1 MVVKFHCVR
10 NYSDKNL
17 SILTALFDE
26 MFIFPSKDHFF
37 KYFYK
42 KVLARVLKIP
52 IMHRTQRRTVVKYL
66 SFHVRRCFLL
76 FNNISDNLCG
86 HLLIDL
92 F

>member
-1 MVVKFHCVR
+1 MVAKFHCVR
-10 NYSDKNL
+10 NDSNK
-17 SILTALFDE
+17 SFTILTALFDK

-42 KVLARVLKIP
+42 KVLARVFKIP

-66 SFHVRRCFLL
+66 SFHVRRSFLL
-76 FNNISDNLCG
+76 FNNVSDNLCG

>member
-1 MVVKFHCVR
+1 MVEKFHYVR
-10 NYSDKNL
+10 NNSNKSL
-17 SILTALFDE
+17 TILTALFNK

-42 KVLARVLKIP
+42 KVLARDLKIP
-52 IMHRTQRRTVVKYL
+52 IMHRTQRRTVVKFL
-66 SFHVRRCFLL
+66 SFQVRRSFLL
-76 FNNISDNLCG
+76 FNNVSDNLCG

>member
-10 NYSDKNL
+10 DNSCKKLN
-17 SILTALFDE
+17 IFTALFNE

-42 KVLARVLKIP
+42 KVLARDLKIP
-52 IMHRTQRRTVVKYL
+52 IMHRTQRRTVVKCL
-66 SFHVRRCFLL
+66 SLQVRRCFLL